1 MDKYF
6 DGIKENLKKIISFRS
21 VKSEPKENAP
31 FGKEVAEAL
40 NFYLSLAESFGFQTK
55 NYDNYIGEVIFGE
68 GKEEIAI
75 LCRLDVVPEGK
86 LSLWKYPPYS
96 ATEIDGK
103 IYGRGATDDKGPA
116 IVSLYCL
123 KALKDEGFIPKK
135 KIKLIVGSDEE
146 SGWGCINHYNEVA
159 KMPEV
164 GFSPDADF
172 PVIYAEKGILFVK
185 FFFENPLGVKYL
197 TGGTA
202 NNMVADECRAGAPYI
217 EKTAEEF
224 GVKKDENGIL
234 ALGKSAHG
242 STPHLGVNAIE
253 KAVGYL
259 TKIGVLDGKIDEY
272 LFKDKLGLKNISDE
286 TGNLTFSPNKIGI
299 ENGLIAV
306 TVDIRYPSTKKKEEI
321 LSLLD
326 KIGDYEVLS
335 HQNPLYNDINGE
347 LITTLLKVY
356 NEETGKTAVPIAIGG
371 GTYARALKF
380 GVGFGP
386 ETDDENFMI
395 HQPNE
400 YVSIK
405 NLKMQFKIYKRAI
418 EELTK

>member
-1 MDKYF
+1 MSY
-6 DGIKENLKKIISFRS
+6 SFI
-21 VKSEPKENAP
+21 N
-31 FGKEVAEAL
+31 
-40 NFYLSLAESFGFQTK
+40 
-55 NYDNYIGEVIFGE
+55 
-68 GKEEIAI
+68 
-75 LCRLDVVPEGK
+75 
-86 LSLWKYPPYS
+86 S
-96 ATEIDGK
+96 ATSSGV
-103 IYGRGATDDKGPA
+103 A
-116 IVSLYCL
+116 S
-123 KALKDEGFIPKK
+123 PKPTRPPPQ
-135 KIKLIVGSDEE
+135 IQS
-146 SGWGCINHYNEVA
+146 
-159 KMPEV
+159 
-164 GFSPDADF
+164 
-172 PVIYAEKGILFVK
+172 
-185 FFFENPLGVKYL
+185 
-197 TGGTA
+197 
-202 NNMVADECRAGAPYI
+202 AGAPYI

-224 GVKKDENGIL
+224 GIKKDENGIL

-259 TKIGVLDGKIDEY
+259 TKIRLLDGRIDEY

-326 KIGDYEVLS
+326 KIGDYKVLS
-335 HQNPLYNDINGE
+335 HQNPLYNDINGK

-356 NEETGKTAVPIAIGG
+356 NEETGKTATPIAIGG

-418 EELTK
+418 EELTR